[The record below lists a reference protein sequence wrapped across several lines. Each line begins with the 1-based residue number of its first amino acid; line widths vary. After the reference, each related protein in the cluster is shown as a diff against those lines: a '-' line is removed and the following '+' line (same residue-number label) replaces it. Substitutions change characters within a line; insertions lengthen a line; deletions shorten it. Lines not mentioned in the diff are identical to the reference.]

1 MDLAEPKL
9 PDVSSMPPAR
19 LEAACALIG
28 VYCGPK
34 VNDGQIRDELA
45 DIAGSGFL
53 GDDTGPV
60 GCVLIRA
67 EDDEDLAWRVGEL
80 RRRLSAP
87 SWVAV
92 TGQWGAKIRE
102 GRAEVHHV
110 AAIAVASGRPPGLYR
125 VADLPVEYAVLRQP
139 PVLRRLLEIISP
151 IVDQPVLCA
160 ALESLTYADGNR
172 SRAAVEIGI
181 HHSTL
186 VYRLRQI
193 RELTGLDPTSAR
205 GLTVLSTALTVHCA
219 VRGDILRGIPDT
231 SER

>member
-19 LEAACALIG
+19 LEAACTLIG

-45 DIAGSGFL
+45 DIADFGFL

-80 RRRLSAP
+80 RRQLSAP

-92 TGQWGAKIRE
+92 TGQRGTEIRE
-102 GRAEVHHV
+102 GRAEVRHV

-125 VADLPVEYAVLRQP
+125 A
-139 PVLRRLLEIISP
+139 
-151 IVDQPVLCA
+151 
-160 ALESLTYADGNR
+160 
-172 SRAAVEIGI
+172 
-181 HHSTL
+181 
-186 VYRLRQI
+186 
-193 RELTGLDPTSAR
+193 
-205 GLTVLSTALTVHCA
+205 TAT
-219 VRGDILRGIPDT
+219 VRGAKIDGGWIVLPGGKQVGVV
-231 SER
+231 ERDGTPSAAPEIDPETGAVTIDGQKIVARPVTP